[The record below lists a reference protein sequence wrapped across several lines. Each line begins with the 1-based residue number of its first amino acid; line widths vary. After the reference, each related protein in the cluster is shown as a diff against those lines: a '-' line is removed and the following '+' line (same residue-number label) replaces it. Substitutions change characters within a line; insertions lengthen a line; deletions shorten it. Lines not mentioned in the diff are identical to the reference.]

1 MATTTATQTTSTPTL
16 ACTSTARGMTL
27 PCPRCGEAN
36 ASFDLNLAD
45 GDTLH
50 CQDCDES
57 FSVVEVR
64 DLVKRWGRLL
74 LWIDSMPGEE

>member
-1 MATTTATQTTSTPTL
+1 MMTTTNVTQKTSTLT
-16 ACTSTARGMTL
+16 CTTPARGMTL

-50 CQDCDES
+50 CQDCDEN
-57 FSVVEVR
+57 FSVEEIR
-64 DLVKRWGRLL
+64 DLVKRWGRMLA
-74 LWIDSMPGEE
+74 WIDSMPSEE